1 MMRFNRRGWLLSI
14 RANELSDIDPA
25 LLPAALALQAA
36 VIADGLTDQPLW
48 VGEDWGARMRRAQ
61 RRAARLSRP
70 DPRRSAAHAHA
81 RKRRPAAGPAPLAR
95 RLSPA

>member
-1 MMRFNRRGWLLSI
+1 MMRFNRRSWLLSI

-36 VIADGLTDQPLW
+36 VIADGLTDQPVW
-48 VGEDWGARMRRAQ
+48 TGEEWGAAERRAL

-70 DPRRSAAHAHA
+70 DPRRQAARAHA
-81 RKRRPAAGPAPLAR
+81 RKRPVSRIVSLPR

>member
-14 RANELSDIDPA
+14 RANELSDMDAA
-25 LLPAALALQAA
+25 LRPAALALQAA

-48 VGEDWGARMRRAQ
+48 VGEDWGARARRAQ
-61 RRAARLSRP
+61 RREARLSRP
-70 DPRRSAAHAHA
+70 DPRQFAARAHA
-81 RKRRPAAGPAPLAR
+81 RQRPVAGPAPLPR

>member
-1 MMRFNRRGWLLSI
+1 MIRFNRRSWLLSI
-14 RANELSDIDPA
+14 RANELSDIDPK

-48 VGEDWGARMRRAQ
+48 VGDDSGARGRRAH

-70 DPRRSAAHAHA
+70 DPRRSAGTHA
-81 RKRRPAAGPAPLAR
+81 RKRPVAGPAPLVR
-95 RLSPA
+95 RLSPG

>member
-1 MMRFNRRGWLLSI
+1 MMRFNRRSWLLSI

-48 VGEDWGARMRRAQ
+48 IGDDWATRARRAQ
-61 RRAARLSRP
+61 RR
-70 DPRRSAAHAHA
+70 RRACRA
-81 RKRRPAAGPAPLAR
+81 PICAGPPPGPTHEKAP
-95 RLSPA
+95 

>member
-1 MMRFNRRGWLLSI
+1 MMRFNRRAWLLSI

-36 VIADGLTDQPLW
+36 VIADGLTDQPIW
-48 VGEDWGARMRRAQ
+48 ADFGAGARRAQ

-70 DPRRSAAHAHA
+70 DPRRPAWGAHVMKPSAA
-81 RKRRPAAGPAPLAR
+81 GGGSLSR
-95 RLSPA
+95 RLSPG

>member
-14 RANELSDIDPA
+14 RANELSDIDPK

-36 VIADGLTDQPLW
+36 VIADGLADQPLW
-48 VGEDWGARMRRAQ
+48 VGEDWGAGVRRTH

-70 DPRRSAAHAHA
+70 DPRRPAVRA
-81 RKRRPAAGPAPLAR
+81 RARQRPVAGPEPLVR
-95 RLSPA
+95 RLSPV

>member
-1 MMRFNRRGWLLSI
+1 MMRFNRRSWLLSI

-36 VIADGLTDQPLW
+36 VIADGLADQPAW
-48 VGEDWGARMRRAQ
+48 FGEDWGASVRRAQ

-70 DPRRSAAHAHA
+70 DPRGRSAWAHA
-81 RKRRPAAGPAPLAR
+81 RQRPVAGPETLAR
-95 RLSPA
+95 RLSPV

>member
-1 MMRFNRRGWLLSI
+1 MIRFNRRSWLLSI

-25 LLPAALALQAA
+25 LLPSALALQAA

-48 VGEDWGARMRRAQ
+48 IGDDWAARARRAQ
-61 RRAARLSRP
+61 RREARLSRP
-70 DPRRSAAHAHA
+70 DLRRSATRTHA
-81 RKRRPAAGPAPLAR
+81 RKGAVAGPAPLPR